1 MDLSGIGATGI
12 IALVLLA
19 FAAIGFIKGLIRTV
33 SSMICLALSGYAALW
48 ANQNTHEL
56 SGSLISETNTWL
68 PKVAAAV
75 AGLTV
80 FFIGRYILK
89 FIANPFE
96 KSEKNKEKEKGF
108 NFGLPSALI
117 CLLISLAIF
126 WIGSNI
132 INHSGN
138 LSEIRQTQ
146 SLILSGKDKETVLA
160 AEPLLLKAKHFI
172 SSSLLG
178 KLQRKTDPFH
188 TPGNLSLCQLLIMNT
203 DTDTRVEMLKHS
215 EIHDVLNN
223 PLFINLAFD
232 DELKDVIQSG
242 DSKEILKHPK
252 VLQAIEDET
261 LKNSITALPDSLLSS
276 ILKSTE

>member
-68 PKVAAAV
+68 PKVAAGV

-215 EIHDVLNN
+215 EIHEVLNN

>member
-261 LKNSITALPDSLLSS
+261 LKNSITALPESLLSS

>member
-188 TPGNLSLCQLLIMNT
+188 TPGKLSLCQLLIMNT

-232 DELKDVIQSG
+232 EELKDVIQSG

-252 VLQAIEDET
+252 VLQAIENET
-261 LKNSITALPDSLLSS
+261 LKNSITALPESLLSS

>member
-19 FAAIGFIKGLIRTV
+19 FAAVGFIKGLIRTV

-146 SLILSGKDKETVLA
+146 SLVLSGKDKETVLA

-203 DTDTRVEMLKHS
+203 CLLYTSPSPR
-215 EIHDVLNN
+215 
-223 PLFINLAFD
+223 
-232 DELKDVIQSG
+232 
-242 DSKEILKHPK
+242 DS
-252 VLQAIEDET
+252 
-261 LKNSITALPDSLLSS
+261 
-276 ILKSTE
+276 

>member
-232 DELKDVIQSG
+232 EELKDVIQSG

>member
-261 LKNSITALPDSLLSS
+261 LKNSITTLPDSLLSS

>member
-232 DELKDVIQSG
+232 EELKDVIQSG

-261 LKNSITALPDSLLSS
+261 LKNSITALPESLLSS

>member
-146 SLILSGKDKETVLA
+146 SLILSGKDKKTVLA

-232 DELKDVIQSG
+232 EELKDVIQSG

-261 LKNSITALPDSLLSS
+261 LKNSITALPESLLSS

>member
-12 IALVLLA
+12 IALVLIA

-33 SSMICLALSGYAALW
+33 SSMICLTLSGYAALW

-56 SGSLISETNTWL
+56 SGSLISDSNTWL
-68 PKVAAAV
+68 PKVAAGV

-96 KSEKNKEKEKGF
+96 KSEKNKEKGF
-108 NFGLPSALI
+108 TFGLPSALI

-132 INHSGN
+132 INHTGS
-138 LSEIRQTQ
+138 LSEIRQTR
-146 SLILSGKDKETVLA
+146 SLILSDANKETILA
-160 AEPLLLKAKHFI
+160 AEPWLLKAKHFI

-203 DTDTRVEMLKHS
+203 DTDTRVEMLKSS
-215 EIHDVLNN
+215 EIHKVLNN
-223 PLFINLAFD
+223 PAFINLAFD
-232 DELKDVIQSG
+232 EELKEVIQSG
-242 DSKEILKHPK
+242 DSKELLKHPK
-252 VLQAIEDET
+252 VLQAIEDQT
-261 LKNSITALPDSLLSS
+261 LKNSITDLPESLLSS
-276 ILKSTE
+276 ILKS

>member
-232 DELKDVIQSG
+232 EELKDVIQSG

-252 VLQAIEDET
+252 VLQAIENET
-261 LKNSITALPDSLLSS
+261 LKNSITALPESLLSS